1 MGTRQGRRRH
11 PPTPSTA
18 TDSAATLAVALAAVT
33 GGRGTTPLSDCPRRT
48 DREYGIM
55 HLPTRDGP
63 GRAIPSGALT
73 PSRWTQAGRARC
85 ALHSGRLPA
94 PDRDGARGRR
104 R

>member
-1 MGTRQGRRRH
+1 MGTRHGRRRH

-63 GRAIPSGALT
+63 VSGPDE
-73 PSRWTQAGRARC
+73 PSRREPSHHLG
-85 ALHSGRLPA
+85 
-94 PDRDGARGRR
+94 GRR
-104 R
+104 PPGERAAHCTQDVFRHQ